1 MPTNPNPPI
10 VIGWLE
16 KVAFPVWGIKRIVAK
31 IDTGAKTSSIH
42 AENIVEREDGQIEFD
57 VVISQSERKKDDKLV
72 HIVTPYIRKTS
83 VRSSS
88 GRAQNRYVVKTVMTL
103 GGVEKEIEI
112 TLSSRKK
119 MLRRVLIGR
128 TTLSGSFIV
137 DVSQKHIA

>member
-1 MPTNPNPPI
+1 MSSKSNTPI
-10 VIGWLE
+10 TIGWLE
-16 KVAFPVWGIKRIVAK
+16 KVSFPDWGISRLIAK

-42 AENIVEREDGQIEFD
+42 AENITEREDGQIEFD
-57 VVISQSERKKDDKLV
+57 VITRIGKTNK
-72 HIVTPYIRKTS
+72 IVQITCPYNRKTS

-88 GRAQNRYVVKTVMTL
+88 GRAQNRYVVQTRMIL

-128 TTLSGSFIV
+128 TTLANSFIV